1 MDPVA
6 GMVLEKLIFVT
17 GFARGGTSWVRD
29 CIASHP
35 DITQIPHEMVLF
47 RTLNNYEASALDN
60 RNLVLDLRSQISDDL
75 RQTVAKLDG
84 SSHYFV
90 NKAPANAPYLGKAAR
105 LIPEAKFIFVVR
117 DPRDVLIS
125 HQRGNQEWMRGSNST
140 VEGCMKKCRK
150 YFSGYSDAAEL
161 PSVLLVKY
169 EDLHQ
174 AFIETLSH
182 VFHFIGVY
190 SDADLIAGILNKN
203 NFLNATGRRTED
215 RNAAQRKGVIGDW
228 VNHLSA
234 PDAAYFKGDDYWS
247 GFMQRFGYGWDVP
260 TYERILQAMKTA
272 RVYELTETDITE
284 AKISKERPNLLLVH
298 DIDLLQTRVAQGNLL
313 ETARIEG
320 ALGVAG
326 LYNFLPLDDARYS
339 GLHPKEIIRIID
351 KVRELSPRA
360 SVGLHFNAAERYF
373 PADMEEVPDEH
384 PDMIKA
390 VAYLHEQVDTYKQYG
405 IEFRIATAH
414 GYGRRKKKPNN
425 RDSAI
430 FTETLRERG
439 ILLFDTTVRAV
450 LIAAASHYV
459 SYTDV
464 GDALGVWNLPVR
476 GAVDNAET
484 YRRLPGGTIIHY
496 LVHPANYA
504 VNRKLTL
511 RQQMRT
517 KPLQAI
523 NTGF

>member
-1 MDPVA
+1 
-6 GMVLEKLIFVT
+6 MVLEKLVFVM
-17 GFARGGTSWVRD
+17 GFARGGTSWIRD

-47 RTLNNYEASALDN
+47 RTLNNYETSAFDN
-60 RNLVLDLRSQISDDL
+60 KNLVSDFRSQISDEL
-75 RQTVAKLDG
+75 QQTVVKLE
-84 SSHYFV
+84 SSSRYFV

-105 LIPEAKFIFVVR
+105 LIPEAKFIFVIR

-125 HQRGNQEWMRGSNST
+125 HQRGNQDWMRGSNST

-150 YFSGYSDAAEL
+150 YFSGYSEAAEL
-161 PSVLLVKY
+161 PNVLLVKY

-174 AFIETLSH
+174 AFIETLSP
-182 VFHFIGVY
+182 VFDFIGV
-190 SDADLIAGILNKN
+190 SSKVDLIAGILNRN
-203 NFLNATGRRTED
+203 NFLNATGRRIED
-215 RNAAQRKGVIGDW
+215 RNAAKRKGVIGDW

-234 PDAAYFKGDDYWS
+234 PDAAYFKGDDYWPD
-247 GFMQRFGYGWDVP
+247 FMRRFGYGWDVP

-272 RVYELTETDITE
+272 RVYDLTEAEITE
-284 AKISKERPNLLLVH
+284 AEISKGSPNLVLVH
-298 DIDLLQTRVAQGNLL
+298 DIDLLQTRAAQDNLL

-339 GLHPKEIIRIID
+339 GLHPKEIIRIMD

-360 SVGLHFNAAERYF
+360 SIGLHLNAAERYF
-373 PADMEEVPDEH
+373 PAHMEEVADEH

-390 VAYLHEQVDTYKQYG
+390 VAYLHEQVDTYRQYG

-430 FTETLRERG
+430 FTEALRERG
-439 ILLFDTTVRAV
+439 ILLFDTTLRPV
-450 LIAAASHYV
+450 LISAASHYV
-459 SYTDV
+459 SYSDV
-464 GDALGVWNLPVR
+464 GDALAVWDLPVR
-476 GAVDNAET
+476 GTVDEAET
-484 YRRLPGGTIIHY
+484 YRKMPGGTIIHY

-511 RQQMRT
+511 RQRMWT
-517 KPLQAI
+517 KPLPAI
-523 NTGF
+523 NTGCQAVTG